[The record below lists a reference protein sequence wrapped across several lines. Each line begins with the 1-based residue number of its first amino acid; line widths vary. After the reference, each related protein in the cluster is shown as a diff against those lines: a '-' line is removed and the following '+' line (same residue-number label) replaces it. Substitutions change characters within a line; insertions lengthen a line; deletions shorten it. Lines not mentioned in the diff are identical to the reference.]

1 MNKTTIAALDRVFS
15 EYVRLRDADKNGF
28 GQCITCGKIVF
39 WKDADAGHAINR
51 AHMSTRYNE
60 MNVHLQC
67 RHCNRFREG
76 EVVEYSMALIKKYGK
91 DAVDRLIAQK
101 HFQSKMSDFEGR
113 LLIKDYR
120 KKIKELKRL
129 KGL

>member
-1 MNKTTIAALDRVFS
+1 MNKSTINKLDRVFS
-15 EYVRLRDADKNGF
+15 EFIRLRDSSANGY
-28 GQCITCGKIVF
+28 GKCITCGKILF
-39 WKDADAGHAINR
+39 WKDGDAGHAINR

-91 DAVDRLIAQK
+91 DAVDRLLAQK
-101 HFQSKMSDFEGR
+101 HFVSKMSDFEGEV
-113 LLIKDYR
+113 LIKHY
-120 KKIKELKRL
+120 KMKVKELKKL